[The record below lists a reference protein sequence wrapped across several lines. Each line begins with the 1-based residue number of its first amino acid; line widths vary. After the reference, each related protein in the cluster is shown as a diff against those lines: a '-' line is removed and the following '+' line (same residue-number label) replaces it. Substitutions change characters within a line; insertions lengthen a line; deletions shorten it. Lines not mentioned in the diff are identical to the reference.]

1 MTVPQFINQLQ
12 DNEGVMI
19 HDLLS
24 QQSQEQA
31 DDKPEVVLAT
41 IPQRSDDTVLEVVM
55 MHRADGATN
64 VELRS
69 LVWGNGLG
77 WYRQHT
83 LQLDGT
89 IARNLIQ
96 ALGVV
101 QRRVEHQ
108 SIDALVHK
116 VLAFPR
122 NLQQEATTV

>member
-1 MTVPQFINQLQ
+1 MTVAHFINQLQ
-12 DNEGVMI
+12 GNEGVMV

-24 QQSQEQA
+24 QQRQEQA

-55 MHRADGATN
+55 MHRANGTTN

-89 IARNLIQ
+89 ATRNLIQ

-108 SIDALVHK
+108 SIKALGHR
-116 VLAFPR
+116 VLTFPGS
-122 NLQQEATTV
+122 LQQDATTA

>member
-1 MTVPQFINQLQ
+1 MS
-12 DNEGVMI
+12 
-19 HDLLS
+19 HKLLS
-24 QQSQEQA
+24 QQRQEQA
-31 DDKPEVVLAT
+31 DAKAEVLLAT
-41 IPQRSDDTVLEVVM
+41 IPQRKDDTVLEVVM
-55 MHRADGATN
+55 MHNADGATS

-89 IARNLIQ
+89 TVRNLIQ

-108 SIDALVHK
+108 GIDPLAHK

-122 NLQQEATTV
+122 HHQQDAATV

>member
-1 MTVPQFINQLQ
+1 MTVAQFINQLQ
-12 DNEGVMI
+12 GNEGVMI

-24 QQSQEQA
+24 QQPQEQVN
-31 DDKPEVVLAT
+31 DNPEVVLAT
-41 IPQRSDDTVLEVVM
+41 IPQRNGDTVLEVVM

-64 VELRS
+64 IELRS

-89 IARNLIQ
+89 TARNLIE
-96 ALGVV
+96 ALGIV

-122 NLQQEATTV
+122 KLHQDATTV

>member
-1 MTVPQFINQLQ
+1 
-12 DNEGVMI
+12 MI

-24 QQSQEQA
+24 QQPQGQA

-55 MHRADGATN
+55 MHKADGATD

-89 IARNLIQ
+89 TARNLIQ
-96 ALGVV
+96 ALGVAV
-101 QRRVEHQ
+101 STPPSKRQ
-108 SIDALVHK
+108 SNRLAYTFERSSAEGPSRGKALK
-116 VLAFPR
+116 RTSPL
-122 NLQQEATTV
+122 L

>member
-1 MTVPQFINQLQ
+1 
-12 DNEGVMI
+12 MI

-24 QQSQEQA
+24 QQPQGQA

-41 IPQRSDDTVLEVVM
+41 IPQRSDDTVLEIVM
-55 MHRADGATN
+55 MHESDGGTN

-89 IARNLIQ
+89 TARNLIQ
-96 ALGVV
+96 ALGIV

-108 SIDALVHK
+108 SIDALAHK
-116 VLAFPR
+116 VLPFPCSH
-122 NLQQEATTV
+122 QKDAATA

>member
-1 MTVPQFINQLQ
+1 MTVAQFIDQLQ
-12 DNEGVMI
+12 GHEGVMI

-24 QQSQEQA
+24 QQPQGQA
-31 DDKPEVVLAT
+31 DDKREVVLAT
-41 IPQRSDDTVLEVVM
+41 IPQRSHDTVLEIVM
-55 MHRADGATN
+55 MHESDGATN

-89 IARNLIQ
+89 TARNLIQ
-96 ALGVV
+96 ALGIV

-108 SIDALVHK
+108 SIDALAHK
-116 VLAFPR
+116 VLPFACSH
-122 NLQQEATTV
+122 QKDAATA